1 MNLEN
6 AYIKC
11 REIATGHY
19 ENFPVASFLFPKKNR
34 KYIYSIYT
42 FARTADDIADSDR
55 LSVGEKL
62 KGLDLMWK
70 NLEKIEKGEN
80 AEDEIFFALTDT
92 VNTLNI
98 PVMEFKDLLTAFKQD
113 SVKQR
118 YDRFEELLE
127 YSKYSANPIG
137 HLVLYVSGF
146 KDKHLFD
153 LSDNTCTALQ
163 LANFW
168 QDVSLDLEI
177 GRVYIPK
184 EEMKKF
190 NYNYDMLFEG
200 IENNDF
206 INLMKSL
213 VNDTKLIF
221 QNGKKLEKELSGRLK
236 YEFRT
241 IYRGGMEILRK
252 IESID
257 YRVLSERVKISTAGK
272 IKLLSKIF
280 NKI

>member
-6 AYIKC
+6 AYKKC

-34 KYIYSIYT
+34 KYIYSIYA
-42 FARTADDIADSDR
+42 FARVADDIADSDR
-55 LSVGEKL
+55 LIVGEKL
-62 KGLDLMWK
+62 KRLDLMWN
-70 NLEKIEKGEN
+70 NLEKIENGEN
-80 AEDEIFFALTDT
+80 VEDEIFFALTDT
-92 VNTLNI
+92 IKTLNI
-98 PVMEFKDLLTAFKQD
+98 PVKEFKDLLTAFKQD

-153 LSDNTCTALQ
+153 LSDKICTALQ

-168 QDVSLDLEI
+168 QDVSLDLKI

-200 IENNDF
+200 IENSNF
-206 INLMKSL
+206 LNLMKSL
-213 VNDTKLIF
+213 VNNTKLIF
-221 QNGKKLEKELSGRLK
+221 QNGKRLENELSGRLK

-241 IYRGGMEILRK
+241 IYRGGMDILRK
-252 IESID
+252 IDKID
-257 YRVLSERVKISTAGK
+257 YRVLSKRVNLDSTDK
-272 IKLLSKIF
+272 IKLLFKIF